1 MATQNKNLS
10 LFNKPEIPSAKGM
23 RFGIVV
29 ANWNGEITNNLL
41 TGVKSTLLE
50 CGASEKNITII
61 EVPGSFE
68 LVFGAKLLSK
78 KKLDAIIC
86 LGSVIKGET
95 KHFDFVC
102 NAVSLGIKDLN
113 IAQIGHPILRNKTKD
128 IPINDIKS
136 NNTQKIIEKMIQ
148 TMRKHN
154 GAGLAANQIY
164 EPIRICIIEVLD
176 NPRYK
181 HLNTIPLKILINPK
195 VIIKKDTATFNSY
208 EGCLSVPNLRG
219 KVRRYNSINV
229 TYYTMDA
236 KKITENIKGLESI
249 VYQHEIDHLDG
260 YLFTDKVED
269 NSTLVTYENYQKY
282 YEEEYKKELE
292 KFNNIAENL
301 S

>member
-1 MATQNKNLS
+1 MFK
-10 LFNKPEIPSAKGM
+10 
-23 RFGIVV
+23 
-29 ANWNGEITNNLL
+29 
-41 TGVKSTLLE
+41 
-50 CGASEKNITII
+50 
-61 EVPGSFE
+61 
-68 LVFGAKLLSK
+68 
-78 KKLDAIIC
+78 
-86 LGSVIKGET
+86 
-95 KHFDFVC
+95 DF
-102 NAVSLGIKDLN
+102 N
-113 IAQIGHPILRNKTKD
+113 IAQIGHPILRNITKD
-128 IPINDIKS
+128 VPINEIKS
-136 NNTQKIIEKMIQ
+136 ENTQKIIEKMIK

-181 HLNTIPLKILINPK
+181 HLNTIPLKVLINPK

-219 KVRRYNSINV
+219 KVKRYNTINV

-236 KKITENIKGLESI
+236 KKITEDIKGLESI

-282 YEEEYKKELE
+282 YEQEYKKELE
-292 KFNNIAENL
+292 NFNSIAENL

>member
-1 MATQNKNLS
+1 M
-10 LFNKPEIPSAKGM
+10 
-23 RFGIVV
+23 
-29 ANWNGEITNNLL
+29 
-41 TGVKSTLLE
+41 
-50 CGASEKNITII
+50 
-61 EVPGSFE
+61 
-68 LVFGAKLLSK
+68 
-78 KKLDAIIC
+78 
-86 LGSVIKGET
+86 
-95 KHFDFVC
+95 
-102 NAVSLGIKDLN
+102 IKDLN

-136 NNTQKIIEKMIQ
+136 DNTQKIIEKMIK

-181 HLNTIPLKILINPK
+181 HLNTIPLKILINPR

-292 KFNNIAENL
+292 NFNSIAENL

>member
-1 MATQNKNLS
+1 MFK
-10 LFNKPEIPSAKGM
+10 
-23 RFGIVV
+23 
-29 ANWNGEITNNLL
+29 
-41 TGVKSTLLE
+41 
-50 CGASEKNITII
+50 
-61 EVPGSFE
+61 
-68 LVFGAKLLSK
+68 
-78 KKLDAIIC
+78 
-86 LGSVIKGET
+86 
-95 KHFDFVC
+95 DF
-102 NAVSLGIKDLN
+102 N

-128 IPINDIKS
+128 IPINEIKS
-136 NNTQKIIEKMIQ
+136 ESTKKIIAKMIK

-219 KVRRYNSINV
+219 KVKRYNTINV

-249 VYQHEIDHLDG
+249 VYQHEIDHLHG

-292 KFNNIAENL
+292 NFNSIAENL

>member
-1 MATQNKNLS
+1 MFK
-10 LFNKPEIPSAKGM
+10 
-23 RFGIVV
+23 
-29 ANWNGEITNNLL
+29 
-41 TGVKSTLLE
+41 
-50 CGASEKNITII
+50 
-61 EVPGSFE
+61 
-68 LVFGAKLLSK
+68 
-78 KKLDAIIC
+78 
-86 LGSVIKGET
+86 
-95 KHFDFVC
+95 DF
-102 NAVSLGIKDLN
+102 N

-128 IPINDIKS
+128 IPINEIKS
-136 NNTQKIIEKMIQ
+136 ENTKKIIEKMIK
-148 TMRKHN
+148 TMRKYN

-181 HLNTIPLKILINPK
+181 HLNTIPLKVLINPK

-219 KVRRYNSINV
+219 KVKRYNTINV
-229 TYYTMDA
+229 TYYSMDA
-236 KKITENIKGLESI
+236 KKITEDIKGLESI

-282 YEEEYKKELE
+282 YEEGYKKELE
-292 KFNNIAENL
+292 NFNSIAENL

>member
-1 MATQNKNLS
+1 MFK
-10 LFNKPEIPSAKGM
+10 
-23 RFGIVV
+23 
-29 ANWNGEITNNLL
+29 
-41 TGVKSTLLE
+41 
-50 CGASEKNITII
+50 
-61 EVPGSFE
+61 
-68 LVFGAKLLSK
+68 
-78 KKLDAIIC
+78 
-86 LGSVIKGET
+86 
-95 KHFDFVC
+95 DF
-102 NAVSLGIKDLN
+102 N

-128 IPINDIKS
+128 IPINEIKS
-136 NNTQKIIEKMIQ
+136 ENTKKIIEKMIK

-292 KFNNIAENL
+292 NFNSIAVNL

>member
-1 MATQNKNLS
+1 M
-10 LFNKPEIPSAKGM
+10 FN
-23 RFGIVV
+23 
-29 ANWNGEITNNLL
+29 
-41 TGVKSTLLE
+41 
-50 CGASEKNITII
+50 
-61 EVPGSFE
+61 
-68 LVFGAKLLSK
+68 
-78 KKLDAIIC
+78 
-86 LGSVIKGET
+86 
-95 KHFDFVC
+95 DF
-102 NAVSLGIKDLN
+102 N

-128 IPINDIKS
+128 IPINEIKS
-136 NNTQKIIEKMIQ
+136 ENTKKIIEKMIK
-148 TMRKHN
+148 TMRMHN

-181 HLNTIPLKILINPK
+181 HLNTIPLKVLINPK

-219 KVRRYNSINV
+219 KVKRYNTINV

-236 KKITENIKGLESI
+236 KKITEDIKGLESI

-292 KFNNIAENL
+292 NFNSIAENL

>member
-1 MATQNKNLS
+1 MFK
-10 LFNKPEIPSAKGM
+10 
-23 RFGIVV
+23 
-29 ANWNGEITNNLL
+29 
-41 TGVKSTLLE
+41 
-50 CGASEKNITII
+50 
-61 EVPGSFE
+61 
-68 LVFGAKLLSK
+68 
-78 KKLDAIIC
+78 
-86 LGSVIKGET
+86 
-95 KHFDFVC
+95 DF
-102 NAVSLGIKDLN
+102 N

-128 IPINDIKS
+128 IPINEIKS
-136 NNTQKIIEKMIQ
+136 ENTQKIIEKMIK
-148 TMRKHN
+148 TMRQYN

-181 HLNTIPLKILINPK
+181 HLNTIPLKVLINPK

-219 KVRRYNSINV
+219 KVKRYNTINV

-292 KFNNIAENL
+292 NFNSIAENL

>member
-1 MATQNKNLS
+1 MFK
-10 LFNKPEIPSAKGM
+10 
-23 RFGIVV
+23 
-29 ANWNGEITNNLL
+29 
-41 TGVKSTLLE
+41 
-50 CGASEKNITII
+50 
-61 EVPGSFE
+61 
-68 LVFGAKLLSK
+68 
-78 KKLDAIIC
+78 
-86 LGSVIKGET
+86 
-95 KHFDFVC
+95 DF
-102 NAVSLGIKDLN
+102 N

-128 IPINDIKS
+128 IPINEIKS
-136 NNTQKIIEKMIQ
+136 ENTKKIIEKMIK

-181 HLNTIPLKILINPK
+181 HLNTIPLKVLINPK

-219 KVRRYNSINV
+219 KVKRYNTINV

-236 KKITENIKGLESI
+236 KKITEDIKGLESI

-282 YEEEYKKELE
+282 YEEGYKKEL
-292 KFNNIAENL
+292 KNFNNIAENL

>member
-1 MATQNKNLS
+1 MFKN
-10 LFNKPEIPSAKGM
+10 F
-23 RFGIVV
+23 
-29 ANWNGEITNNLL
+29 
-41 TGVKSTLLE
+41 
-50 CGASEKNITII
+50 
-61 EVPGSFE
+61 
-68 LVFGAKLLSK
+68 
-78 KKLDAIIC
+78 
-86 LGSVIKGET
+86 
-95 KHFDFVC
+95 
-102 NAVSLGIKDLN
+102 N

-128 IPINDIKS
+128 IPINEIKTEK
-136 NNTQKIIEKMIQ
+136 TQKIIEKMIK

-154 GAGLAANQIY
+154 GAGLAANQIF

-181 HLNTIPLKILINPK
+181 HLNTIPLKVIINPK
-195 VIIKKDTATFNSY
+195 IIIKKDTATFNSY

-219 KVRRYNSINV
+219 KVKRYNTINV
-229 TYYTMDA
+229 TYYNMDA
-236 KKITENIKGLESI
+236 KKITEDIKGLESI

-292 KFNNIAENL
+292 NFNSIAVNL

>member
-1 MATQNKNLS
+1 MFK
-10 LFNKPEIPSAKGM
+10 
-23 RFGIVV
+23 
-29 ANWNGEITNNLL
+29 
-41 TGVKSTLLE
+41 
-50 CGASEKNITII
+50 
-61 EVPGSFE
+61 
-68 LVFGAKLLSK
+68 
-78 KKLDAIIC
+78 
-86 LGSVIKGET
+86 
-95 KHFDFVC
+95 DF
-102 NAVSLGIKDLN
+102 N

-128 IPINDIKS
+128 IPINEIKS
-136 NNTQKIIEKMIQ
+136 ENTKKIIEKMIK

-181 HLNTIPLKILINPK
+181 HLNTIPLKVLINPK
-195 VIIKKDTATFNSY
+195 VIIKKDSATFNSY

-219 KVRRYNSINV
+219 KVKRYNTINV

-236 KKITENIKGLESI
+236 KKITEDIKGLESI

-292 KFNNIAENL
+292 NFNSIAENL

>member
-1 MATQNKNLS
+1 MFK
-10 LFNKPEIPSAKGM
+10 
-23 RFGIVV
+23 
-29 ANWNGEITNNLL
+29 
-41 TGVKSTLLE
+41 
-50 CGASEKNITII
+50 
-61 EVPGSFE
+61 
-68 LVFGAKLLSK
+68 
-78 KKLDAIIC
+78 
-86 LGSVIKGET
+86 
-95 KHFDFVC
+95 DF
-102 NAVSLGIKDLN
+102 N

-128 IPINDIKS
+128 IPINEIKS
-136 NNTQKIIEKMIQ
+136 ENTQKIIEKMIK

-181 HLNTIPLKILINPK
+181 HLNTIPLKVLINPK

-219 KVRRYNSINV
+219 KVKRYNTINV

-236 KKITENIKGLESI
+236 KKITEDLKGLESI

-292 KFNNIAENL
+292 SFNSIAENL
-301 S
+301 C

>member
-1 MATQNKNLS
+1 MFK
-10 LFNKPEIPSAKGM
+10 
-23 RFGIVV
+23 
-29 ANWNGEITNNLL
+29 
-41 TGVKSTLLE
+41 
-50 CGASEKNITII
+50 
-61 EVPGSFE
+61 
-68 LVFGAKLLSK
+68 
-78 KKLDAIIC
+78 
-86 LGSVIKGET
+86 
-95 KHFDFVC
+95 DF
-102 NAVSLGIKDLN
+102 N

-128 IPINDIKS
+128 IPINEIKS
-136 NNTQKIIEKMIQ
+136 ENTKKIIEKMIK
-148 TMRKHN
+148 TMRMHN

-181 HLNTIPLKILINPK
+181 HLNTIPLKVLINPK

-219 KVRRYNSINV
+219 KVKRYNTINV
-229 TYYTMDA
+229 TYYTKDA
-236 KKITENIKGLESI
+236 KKITEDIKGLESI

-292 KFNNIAENL
+292 NFNSIALNL

>member
-1 MATQNKNLS
+1 MFK
-10 LFNKPEIPSAKGM
+10 
-23 RFGIVV
+23 
-29 ANWNGEITNNLL
+29 
-41 TGVKSTLLE
+41 
-50 CGASEKNITII
+50 
-61 EVPGSFE
+61 
-68 LVFGAKLLSK
+68 
-78 KKLDAIIC
+78 
-86 LGSVIKGET
+86 
-95 KHFDFVC
+95 DF
-102 NAVSLGIKDLN
+102 N

-128 IPINDIKS
+128 IPINEIKS
-136 NNTQKIIEKMIQ
+136 ENTKKIIEKMIK
-148 TMRKHN
+148 TMRKYS

-181 HLNTIPLKILINPK
+181 HLNTIPLKVLINPK

-219 KVRRYNSINV
+219 KVKRYNTINV
-229 TYYTMDA
+229 TYYNMDA
-236 KKITENIKGLESI
+236 KKITEDIKGLESI
-249 VYQHEIDHLDG
+249 VYQHEIDHLHG

-292 KFNNIAENL
+292 NFNSIAVNL

>member
-1 MATQNKNLS
+1 MFK
-10 LFNKPEIPSAKGM
+10 
-23 RFGIVV
+23 
-29 ANWNGEITNNLL
+29 
-41 TGVKSTLLE
+41 
-50 CGASEKNITII
+50 
-61 EVPGSFE
+61 
-68 LVFGAKLLSK
+68 
-78 KKLDAIIC
+78 
-86 LGSVIKGET
+86 
-95 KHFDFVC
+95 DF
-102 NAVSLGIKDLN
+102 N

-128 IPINDIKS
+128 IPINEIKS
-136 NNTQKIIEKMIQ
+136 ENTQKIIEKMIK

-181 HLNTIPLKILINPK
+181 HLNTIPLKVLINPK
-195 VIIKKDTATFNSY
+195 VIIKKDSATFNSY

-219 KVRRYNSINV
+219 KVKRYNTINV
-229 TYYTMDA
+229 TYYNMDA
-236 KKITENIKGLESI
+236 KKITEDIKGLESI
-249 VYQHEIDHLDG
+249 VYQHEIDHLHG

-292 KFNNIAENL
+292 NFNSIAENL

>member
-1 MATQNKNLS
+1 M
-10 LFNKPEIPSAKGM
+10 
-23 RFGIVV
+23 
-29 ANWNGEITNNLL
+29 
-41 TGVKSTLLE
+41 
-50 CGASEKNITII
+50 
-61 EVPGSFE
+61 
-68 LVFGAKLLSK
+68 
-78 KKLDAIIC
+78 
-86 LGSVIKGET
+86 
-95 KHFDFVC
+95 
-102 NAVSLGIKDLN
+102 IKDLN

-136 NNTQKIIEKMIQ
+136 DNTHKIIEKMIK

-292 KFNNIAENL
+292 NFNSIAENL

>member
-1 MATQNKNLS
+1 MFK
-10 LFNKPEIPSAKGM
+10 
-23 RFGIVV
+23 
-29 ANWNGEITNNLL
+29 
-41 TGVKSTLLE
+41 
-50 CGASEKNITII
+50 
-61 EVPGSFE
+61 
-68 LVFGAKLLSK
+68 
-78 KKLDAIIC
+78 
-86 LGSVIKGET
+86 
-95 KHFDFVC
+95 DF
-102 NAVSLGIKDLN
+102 N

-128 IPINDIKS
+128 IPINEIKS
-136 NNTQKIIEKMIQ
+136 ENTQKIIEKMIK

-181 HLNTIPLKILINPK
+181 HLNTIPLKVLINPK

-219 KVRRYNSINV
+219 KVKRYNTINV

-282 YEEEYKKELE
+282 YEEEYKKELAN
-292 KFNNIAENL
+292 FNSIAENL

>member
-1 MATQNKNLS
+1 M
-10 LFNKPEIPSAKGM
+10 F
-23 RFGIVV
+23 
-29 ANWNGEITNNLL
+29 
-41 TGVKSTLLE
+41 
-50 CGASEKNITII
+50 
-61 EVPGSFE
+61 
-68 LVFGAKLLSK
+68 
-78 KKLDAIIC
+78 
-86 LGSVIKGET
+86 
-95 KHFDFVC
+95 
-102 NAVSLGIKDLN
+102 KDLN

-136 NNTQKIIEKMIQ
+136 DNTQKIIEKMIK

-219 KVRRYNSINV
+219 KVKRYNTINV

-236 KKITENIKGLESI
+236 KKITEDIKGLESI

-292 KFNNIAENL
+292 NFNSIAENL

>member
-1 MATQNKNLS
+1 MFK
-10 LFNKPEIPSAKGM
+10 
-23 RFGIVV
+23 
-29 ANWNGEITNNLL
+29 
-41 TGVKSTLLE
+41 
-50 CGASEKNITII
+50 
-61 EVPGSFE
+61 
-68 LVFGAKLLSK
+68 
-78 KKLDAIIC
+78 
-86 LGSVIKGET
+86 
-95 KHFDFVC
+95 DF
-102 NAVSLGIKDLN
+102 N

-128 IPINDIKS
+128 IPINEIKS
-136 NNTQKIIEKMIQ
+136 QNTQKIIEKMIK

-181 HLNTIPLKILINPK
+181 HLNTIPLKVLINPK
-195 VIIKKDTATFNSY
+195 VIIKKDSATFNSY

-219 KVRRYNSINV
+219 KVKRYNTINV

-292 KFNNIAENL
+292 NFNSIAENL
-301 S
+301 A

>member
-1 MATQNKNLS
+1 MFK
-10 LFNKPEIPSAKGM
+10 
-23 RFGIVV
+23 
-29 ANWNGEITNNLL
+29 
-41 TGVKSTLLE
+41 
-50 CGASEKNITII
+50 
-61 EVPGSFE
+61 
-68 LVFGAKLLSK
+68 
-78 KKLDAIIC
+78 
-86 LGSVIKGET
+86 
-95 KHFDFVC
+95 DF
-102 NAVSLGIKDLN
+102 N

-128 IPINDIKS
+128 IPINEIKS
-136 NNTQKIIEKMIQ
+136 ENTQKIIEKMIK

-181 HLNTIPLKILINPK
+181 HLNTIPLKVLINPK
-195 VIIKKDTATFNSY
+195 VIIKKNSATFNSY

-219 KVRRYNSINV
+219 KVKRYNTINV
-229 TYYTMDA
+229 TYYNMDA
-236 KKITENIKGLESI
+236 KKITEDIKGLESI

-292 KFNNIAENL
+292 NFNSISENL

>member
-1 MATQNKNLS
+1 MFKN
-10 LFNKPEIPSAKGM
+10 
-23 RFGIVV
+23 
-29 ANWNGEITNNLL
+29 
-41 TGVKSTLLE
+41 
-50 CGASEKNITII
+50 
-61 EVPGSFE
+61 
-68 LVFGAKLLSK
+68 
-78 KKLDAIIC
+78 
-86 LGSVIKGET
+86 
-95 KHFDFVC
+95 
-102 NAVSLGIKDLN
+102 LN

-136 NNTQKIIEKMIQ
+136 DNTKKIIEKMIK

-292 KFNNIAENL
+292 NFNSIAENL

>member
-1 MATQNKNLS
+1 MFK
-10 LFNKPEIPSAKGM
+10 
-23 RFGIVV
+23 
-29 ANWNGEITNNLL
+29 
-41 TGVKSTLLE
+41 
-50 CGASEKNITII
+50 
-61 EVPGSFE
+61 
-68 LVFGAKLLSK
+68 
-78 KKLDAIIC
+78 
-86 LGSVIKGET
+86 
-95 KHFDFVC
+95 DF
-102 NAVSLGIKDLN
+102 N
-113 IAQIGHPILRNKTKD
+113 IAQIGHPILRNKTND
-128 IPINDIKS
+128 IPINEIKS
-136 NNTQKIIEKMIQ
+136 ENTQKIIEKMIK

-181 HLNTIPLKILINPK
+181 HLNTIPLKVLINPK

-219 KVRRYNSINV
+219 KVKRYNTINV
-229 TYYTMDA
+229 TYYNMDA
-236 KKITENIKGLESI
+236 KKITEDIKGLESI

-282 YEEEYKKELE
+282 YEDEYKKEL
-292 KFNNIAENL
+292 KNFNNIAENL

>member
-1 MATQNKNLS
+1 M
-10 LFNKPEIPSAKGM
+10 
-23 RFGIVV
+23 
-29 ANWNGEITNNLL
+29 
-41 TGVKSTLLE
+41 
-50 CGASEKNITII
+50 
-61 EVPGSFE
+61 
-68 LVFGAKLLSK
+68 
-78 KKLDAIIC
+78 
-86 LGSVIKGET
+86 IK
-95 KHFDFVC
+95 
-102 NAVSLGIKDLN
+102 
-113 IAQIGHPILRNKTKD
+113 
-128 IPINDIKS
+128 
-136 NNTQKIIEKMIQ
+136 

-181 HLNTIPLKILINPK
+181 HLNTIPLKVLINPK

-236 KKITENIKGLESI
+236 KKITEDIKGLESI

-292 KFNNIAENL
+292 NFNSIAESL

>member
-1 MATQNKNLS
+1 MFK
-10 LFNKPEIPSAKGM
+10 
-23 RFGIVV
+23 
-29 ANWNGEITNNLL
+29 
-41 TGVKSTLLE
+41 
-50 CGASEKNITII
+50 
-61 EVPGSFE
+61 
-68 LVFGAKLLSK
+68 
-78 KKLDAIIC
+78 
-86 LGSVIKGET
+86 
-95 KHFDFVC
+95 DF
-102 NAVSLGIKDLN
+102 N

-128 IPINDIKS
+128 IPINEIKS
-136 NNTQKIIEKMIQ
+136 ENTKKIIEKMIK
-148 TMRKHN
+148 TMRKYN

-181 HLNTIPLKILINPK
+181 HLNSIPLKILINPK

-219 KVRRYNSINV
+219 KVKRYNTINV
-229 TYYTMDA
+229 TYYNMDA
-236 KKITENIKGLESI
+236 KKITEDIKGLESI

-292 KFNNIAENL
+292 NFNSIAENL

>member
-1 MATQNKNLS
+1 MFK
-10 LFNKPEIPSAKGM
+10 
-23 RFGIVV
+23 
-29 ANWNGEITNNLL
+29 
-41 TGVKSTLLE
+41 
-50 CGASEKNITII
+50 
-61 EVPGSFE
+61 
-68 LVFGAKLLSK
+68 
-78 KKLDAIIC
+78 
-86 LGSVIKGET
+86 
-95 KHFDFVC
+95 DF
-102 NAVSLGIKDLN
+102 N

-128 IPINDIKS
+128 IPINEIKS
-136 NNTQKIIEKMIQ
+136 ENTQKIIEKMIK

-181 HLNTIPLKILINPK
+181 HLNTIPLKVLINPK

-219 KVRRYNSINV
+219 KVKRYNTINV
-229 TYYTMDA
+229 TYYNMDA
-236 KKITENIKGLESI
+236 KKITEDIKGLESI
-249 VYQHEIDHLDG
+249 VYQHEIDHLHG

-282 YEEEYKKELE
+282 YEEGYKKELE
-292 KFNNIAENL
+292 NFNSIAKNL

>member
-1 MATQNKNLS
+1 M
-10 LFNKPEIPSAKGM
+10 
-23 RFGIVV
+23 
-29 ANWNGEITNNLL
+29 
-41 TGVKSTLLE
+41 
-50 CGASEKNITII
+50 
-61 EVPGSFE
+61 
-68 LVFGAKLLSK
+68 
-78 KKLDAIIC
+78 
-86 LGSVIKGET
+86 
-95 KHFDFVC
+95 
-102 NAVSLGIKDLN
+102 IKDLN

-128 IPINDIKS
+128 ILINEIKS
-136 NNTQKIIEKMIQ
+136 ENIQKIIEKMIK

-195 VIIKKDTATFNSY
+195 VIIKKDSTTFNSY

-292 KFNNIAENL
+292 NFNSIAENL

>member
-1 MATQNKNLS
+1 MFK
-10 LFNKPEIPSAKGM
+10 
-23 RFGIVV
+23 
-29 ANWNGEITNNLL
+29 
-41 TGVKSTLLE
+41 
-50 CGASEKNITII
+50 
-61 EVPGSFE
+61 
-68 LVFGAKLLSK
+68 
-78 KKLDAIIC
+78 
-86 LGSVIKGET
+86 
-95 KHFDFVC
+95 DF
-102 NAVSLGIKDLN
+102 N

-128 IPINDIKS
+128 IPINEIKS
-136 NNTQKIIEKMIQ
+136 ENTQKIIEKMID

-181 HLNTIPLKILINPK
+181 HLNTIPLKVLINPK

-219 KVRRYNSINV
+219 KVKRYNTINV
-229 TYYTMDA
+229 TYYNMDA
-236 KKITENIKGLESI
+236 KKITEDIKGLESI

-292 KFNNIAENL
+292 NFNNIAENL

>member
-1 MATQNKNLS
+1 MFK
-10 LFNKPEIPSAKGM
+10 
-23 RFGIVV
+23 
-29 ANWNGEITNNLL
+29 
-41 TGVKSTLLE
+41 
-50 CGASEKNITII
+50 
-61 EVPGSFE
+61 
-68 LVFGAKLLSK
+68 
-78 KKLDAIIC
+78 
-86 LGSVIKGET
+86 
-95 KHFDFVC
+95 DF
-102 NAVSLGIKDLN
+102 N

-128 IPINDIKS
+128 IPINEIKS
-136 NNTQKIIEKMIQ
+136 QNTQKIIEKMIK

-164 EPIRICIIEVLD
+164 EPIRICVIEVLD

-181 HLNTIPLKILINPK
+181 HLNSIPLKVLINPK

-219 KVRRYNSINV
+219 KVKRYNTINV

-292 KFNNIAENL
+292 NFNSIAENL
-301 S
+301 A

>member
-1 MATQNKNLS
+1 MFK
-10 LFNKPEIPSAKGM
+10 
-23 RFGIVV
+23 
-29 ANWNGEITNNLL
+29 
-41 TGVKSTLLE
+41 
-50 CGASEKNITII
+50 
-61 EVPGSFE
+61 
-68 LVFGAKLLSK
+68 
-78 KKLDAIIC
+78 
-86 LGSVIKGET
+86 
-95 KHFDFVC
+95 DF
-102 NAVSLGIKDLN
+102 N

-128 IPINDIKS
+128 IPINEIKS
-136 NNTQKIIEKMIQ
+136 ENTKKIIEKMIK
-148 TMRKHN
+148 TMRMHN

-181 HLNTIPLKILINPK
+181 HLNTIPLKVLINPK

-219 KVRRYNSINV
+219 KVKRYNTINV
-229 TYYTMDA
+229 TYYTKDA
-236 KKITENIKGLESI
+236 KKITEDIKGLESI
-249 VYQHEIDHLDG
+249 VYQHEIDHLHG

-292 KFNNIAENL
+292 NFNSIAVNL

>member
-1 MATQNKNLS
+1 MFK
-10 LFNKPEIPSAKGM
+10 
-23 RFGIVV
+23 
-29 ANWNGEITNNLL
+29 
-41 TGVKSTLLE
+41 
-50 CGASEKNITII
+50 
-61 EVPGSFE
+61 
-68 LVFGAKLLSK
+68 
-78 KKLDAIIC
+78 
-86 LGSVIKGET
+86 
-95 KHFDFVC
+95 DF
-102 NAVSLGIKDLN
+102 N

-128 IPINDIKS
+128 IPINEIKS
-136 NNTQKIIEKMIQ
+136 ENTQKIIEKMIK

-181 HLNTIPLKILINPK
+181 HLNTIPLKVLINPK
-195 VIIKKDTATFNSY
+195 VIIKKNTATFNSY

-219 KVRRYNSINV
+219 KVKRYNTINV
-229 TYYTMDA
+229 TYYTKDA

-282 YEEEYKKELE
+282 YEEGYKKELE
-292 KFNNIAENL
+292 NFNSIAENL

>member
-1 MATQNKNLS
+1 MFK
-10 LFNKPEIPSAKGM
+10 
-23 RFGIVV
+23 
-29 ANWNGEITNNLL
+29 
-41 TGVKSTLLE
+41 
-50 CGASEKNITII
+50 
-61 EVPGSFE
+61 
-68 LVFGAKLLSK
+68 
-78 KKLDAIIC
+78 
-86 LGSVIKGET
+86 
-95 KHFDFVC
+95 DF
-102 NAVSLGIKDLN
+102 N

-128 IPINDIKS
+128 IPINEIKS
-136 NNTQKIIEKMIQ
+136 ENTKKIIEKMIK
-148 TMRKHN
+148 TMRMHN

-164 EPIRICIIEVLD
+164 EPISICIVEVLD

-181 HLNTIPLKILINPK
+181 HLNTIPLKVLINPK

-219 KVRRYNSINV
+219 KVKRYNTINV

-236 KKITENIKGLESI
+236 KKITEDIKGLESI

-292 KFNNIAENL
+292 NFNSIAVNL